1 MKRFQVNESNER
13 YKRASNRKKAA
24 PVKRVTV
31 SAEAQRTYEE
41 LMKERDEQQRVY
53 GRFLGSDNKVR

>member
-31 SAEAQRTYEE
+31 SAEAQRNYEE